1 MKIYMLTP
9 EKPRECLRTK
19 RNKAT
24 GSWETQHR
32 NQKEVAVAGDSV
44 VRGEPG
50 QELQAKG
57 WVRSHWG
64 HISNG

>member
-1 MKIYMLTP
+1 MGIWGWVGRNFYQG
-9 EKPRECLRTK
+9 TK
-19 RNKAT
+19 RNKAK

-44 VRGEPG
+44 VQGEPG

-64 HISNG
+64 HILNG